1 MVEDWHDKEPDRTH
15 NIWGSI
21 CYLNSKLVTTEE
33 RISERQ
39 SRADVE

>member
-1 MVEDWHDKEPDRTH
+1 MIRNQIEHIIFGDLF
-15 NIWGSI
+15 